1 MGVPGEETC
10 VKDIKADKAK
20 LLQQERESW
29 LRTLRG
35 LRLPDAPERA
45 ALGCVV
51 GIGPPDGPSE
61 RLYFILPVCG
71 GMEIPVQDDARS
83 IRVVTPETP
92 VAKALLGKSLGDE
105 VRLRNGQDRPDS
117 VRLLV

>member
-1 MGVPGEETC
+1 MGEPGEGTD
-10 VKDIKADKAK
+10 VKAATLDKAK

-35 LRLPDAPERA
+35 MRLPDAPERA

-51 GIGPPDGPSE
+51 
-61 RLYFILPVCG
+61 
-71 GMEIPVQDDARS
+71 
-83 IRVVTPETP
+83 
-92 VAKALLGKSLGDE
+92 
-105 VRLRNGQDRPDS
+105 